1 METTMTN
8 PGPAPTLP
16 IDAIPLGN
24 APDWR
29 DILDRFGPQLEAAG
43 AACDR
48 DGSFV
53 ADNLDLLQQHGF
65 FALAVPVD
73 FGGGGLFAD
82 ELCGMLRALGA
93 RCGSTALALAMHTHQ
108 VAAAAWRWR
117 HQNAP
122 TEGLLRKVAGEGVRM
137 VSSGASDWLP
147 GGGTARKVEGGF
159 RIDARKG
166 FASGSPA
173 GDLLGTS
180 AVYDDPQD
188 GPTVLHFALPLKAEG
203 VGIATTWD
211 TLGMRGTGSHDVL
224 VEDVFIPDAA
234 VSGRR
239 PAGPWHP
246 LFHIVSMIAFPLIY
260 SVYTGVADA
269 ARDLAV
275 DLAKTKSGDPLA
287 LLAVGELETAHAGLD
302 ALWTALVAATVG
314 MPGEASTDRV
324 MKLRTLTGQAAL
336 KVSEKALECAGG
348 AGFYRAAGLELRFR
362 DLQGARFH
370 PLREREQQ
378 LYSGRHALGLSVDG

>member
-1 METTMTN
+1 MTN
-8 PGPAPTLP
+8 LNPVPTTPLPA
-16 IDAIPLGN
+16 
-24 APDWR
+24 WR
-29 DILDRFGPQLEAAG
+29 DDLDRIGPQIEAAG

-53 ADNLDLLQQHGF
+53 AGNLDLLQQHGF
-65 FALAVPVD
+65 FALAVPTEL
-73 FGGGGLFAD
+73 GGGGLLAD
-82 ELCGMLRALGA
+82 ELCEMFRRLG
-93 RCGSTALALAMHTHQ
+93 RYCGSTALTLAMHTHQ

-122 TEGLLRKVAGEGVRM
+122 TEGLLRKVAGENVRM

-180 AVYDDPQD
+180 AVYDDPEA

-203 VGIATTWD
+203 VSIAQTWD
-211 TLGMRGTGSHDVL
+211 TLGMRGTGSNDVM
-224 VEDVFIPDAA
+224 VDSVFIPDAA
-234 VSGRR
+234 VTGRR

-246 LFHIVSMIAFPLIY
+246 LFHIISMLAFPLIY
-260 SVYTGVADA
+260 SVYAGVADA

-275 DLAKTKSGDPLA
+275 EKAKKKSGDMLA
-287 LLAVGELETAHAGLD
+287 VLAVGELETAHAALD
-302 ALWTALVAATVG
+302 ALWTALVATTRG
-314 MPGEASTDRV
+314 QPGEASTDRV

-336 KVSEKALECAGG
+336 KVGDLALECAGG
-348 AGFYRAAGLELRFR
+348 AGFYRSAGLELRFR

-378 LYSGRHALGLSVDG
+378 LYSGRHALGLSIDG